1 MRSKL
6 IRYLSKLS
14 PKLNCQEPKL
24 DSQLRV
30 SANKAVAPS
39 SDYML
44 VSPPACCPREKSTT
58 RLLPEPR
65 HAFSGQL
72 TVSPTTSSMLA
83 SRPTAAHVAVAP
95 VVAKLAS
102 SGAARHVEDVT
113 RAEVAA
119 LWPDSAECT
128 LAVRAVRHEPAEKIR
143 PAVSAPPRTAFA
155 TLCMAQTI
163 TTNCTSLAPP
173 LVLVRN
179 QGKVKRLQLVRKPSS
194 GRAAAGL
201 ASVRSPGSKRGKS
214 KSIESAYA
222 ASHITQ
228 SDT

>member
-1 MRSKL
+1 MRACMRDLDAISPRERKAHLEARACMRSNL
-6 IRYLSKLS
+6 IRYLSKLN

-39 SDYML
+39 SDYIL

-58 RLLPEPR
+58 RLLPGPR
-65 HAFSGQL
+65 HTLSGQL
-72 TVSPTTSSMLA
+72 TVSSTMSSVCA

-102 SGAARHVEDVT
+102 SGAARHVEDVS

-119 LWPDSAECT
+119 LWADPAECT
-128 LAVRAVRHEPAEKIR
+128 LAVRAVRHEPAEKLR

-163 TTNCTSLAPP
+163 TTKVPVRGNVSTWRPP
-173 LVLVRN
+173 
-179 QGKVKRLQLVRKPSS
+179 SF
-194 GRAAAGL
+194 
-201 ASVRSPGSKRGKS
+201 
-214 KSIESAYA
+214 
-222 ASHITQ
+222 HF
-228 SDT
+228 